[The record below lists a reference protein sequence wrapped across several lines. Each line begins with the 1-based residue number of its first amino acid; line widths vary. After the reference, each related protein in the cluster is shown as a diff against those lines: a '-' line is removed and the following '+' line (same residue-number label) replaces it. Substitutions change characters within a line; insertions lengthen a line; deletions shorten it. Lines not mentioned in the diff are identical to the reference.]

1 MPKTDVKLYSTDAET
16 GAKQTTTISYVNPSA
31 SGSALKNFA
40 QQLNSLTTNTYT
52 SSDRI
57 ETLNLDTEEPSTDKL
72 TRSIT
77 FDNLIKGQSVDITI
91 TKSEGETLETPT
103 FVSYAGTTATAW
115 TVNKVMDTGATT
127 DIYRGN
133 IPSTATSLA
142 VGTAETAEYYA
153 QIARVA
159 TTS

>member
-1 MPKTDVKLYSTDAET
+1 MPKTDLKLYSTDAAT
-16 GAKQTTTISYVNPSA
+16 GAKQTTTISYVNPNA
-31 SGSALKNFA
+31 SGTALKNFA
-40 QQLNSLTTNTYT
+40 QQLNSLTDNTYA

-77 FDNLIKGQSVDITI
+77 FNNLIKGQSTDITI
-91 TKSEGETLETPT
+91 TTDDGETLTPT
-103 FVSYAGTTATAW
+103 FVYYENSTASVWSVT
-115 TVNKVMDTGATT
+115 KVMGTPGL
-127 DIYRGN
+127 YRGN

-142 VGTAETAEYYA
+142 VGTAETADYYA
-153 QIARVA
+153 QFVQVE